1 MVKQVELNWS
11 KGVRIENCYFPE
23 DKLGRVKYAT
33 FLTKLLVAQG
43 FDKARDEADQK
54 RNYVL
59 NLNAEWGAGKTYFLK
74 RWSEDI
80 KEHYP
85 VVYVD
90 AWKKDYSDDPLMTVI
105 SSIIDQLRKQA
116 GKDKNSPEFKV
127 PRKLIG
133 LLKAAAPGIGRGL
146 FKRYVGID
154 PVEIMN
160 ADDDNEE
167 IGNIKGEDGGDV
179 SDGNGKPIDMSF
191 AASEAVKYLIDEHD
205 AKSAAIE
212 SLKISVFEWV
222 TAVVGLKGKK
232 LPAFVFI
239 DELDRCRPSYAV
251 EMLETIKHIFDIKGV
266 VFVVA
271 TDTEQ
276 LQHAVKAVYGE
287 GFDAKIYLGRFF
299 NSRYSLKAPNLENFL
314 EVHSDASK
322 LSGDYLRDLK
332 IEILPFNEDART
344 TLRNISVVLDA
355 FKVSARTAIQIADR
369 VVATISNMPRGS
381 RIDILMLTALLCIKE
396 KDHNLFDEIVSGKF
410 ERVVQNGDNKKT
422 TYLNDFL
429 ETYMP
434 ESSHMRYIEMN
445 FNPQEYAPNFKI
457 YSYRSAVPNPY
468 TSGCYRFHLLEYMQE
483 IFSSHFGSVG
493 KSSLGV
499 FFLGEG
505 RRSSTPEQTPLE
517 KLCNNLTEEYKKH
530 QNDTDAQMLGVP
542 ALLWVKFFYI
552 RNKFAS
558 IDMDEYRDFVE
569 LASPLDWMGKD
580 ELPEMDDTNA

>member
-1 MVKQVELNWS
+1 MVKQVELDWS
-11 KGVRIENCYFPE
+11 QGLKIENDFFPE
-23 DKLGRVKYAT
+23 DKLGRVRYAT
-33 FLTKLLVAQG
+33 FLTKLLASQG
-43 FDKARDEADQK
+43 FDKARDAGDQK

-105 SSIIDQLRKQA
+105 SSIIEQLRKQA
-116 GKDKNSPEFKV
+116 GKDKDSNEFKV

-154 PVEIMN
+154 PVVVMN
-160 ADDDNEE
+160 ADNDNEN
-167 IGNIKGEDGGDV
+167 IGSIRGEDGEDLA
-179 SDGNGKPIDMSF
+179 DENGKPIDMSF

-212 SLKISVFEWV
+212 SLKTSVFEWV
-222 TAVVGLKGKK
+222 SAVVDLKNKE
-232 LPAFVFI
+232 LPAFIFI

-251 EMLETIKHIFDIKGV
+251 EMLETIKHIFDIDGV

-299 NSRYSLKAPNLENFL
+299 NSRYSLKAPNLGNFL

-332 IEILPFNEDART
+332 IEVLPFNEDAKT
-344 TLRNISVVLDA
+344 TLRNISVIIDA

-381 RIDILMLTALLCIKE
+381 KIDILMLTALLCIKE

-410 ERVVQNGDNKKT
+410 ERVVQNGDSKKT
-422 TYLNDFL
+422 IYLNDFL
-429 ETYMP
+429 ETYIP
-434 ESSHMRYIEMN
+434 ESSHMRHIEMN
-445 FNPQEYAPNFKI
+445 FDPQEYAPNFKI
-457 YSYRSAVPNPY
+457 YSYQNAVANPY
-468 TSGCYRFHLLEYMQE
+468 TSGIYRFYLLEYLQE
-483 IFSSHFGSVG
+483 IFSSHFGSAG
-493 KSSLGV
+493 KNRSGI

-505 RRSSTPEQTPLE
+505 RRSPAQEQTPLE
-517 KLCNNLTEEYKKH
+517 KLCKTLTEEYKKH
-530 QNDTDAQMLGVP
+530 QHVTGAQMLGLP

-552 RNKFAS
+552 RNKFES
-558 IDMDEYRDFVE
+558 IDMDEYKDFVE

-580 ELPEMDDTNA
+580 ELPEVD

>member
-1 MVKQVELNWS
+1 MVKQVELDWS
-11 KGVRIENCYFPE
+11 KGLMIENDFFPE
-23 DKLGRVKYAT
+23 DKLGRVRYAT
-33 FLTKLLVAQG
+33 FLTKLLASQG
-43 FDKARDEADQK
+43 FDKARDADDQK

-85 VVYVD
+85 VAYVD

-105 SSIIDQLRKQA
+105 SSIIEQLRKQA
-116 GKDKNSPEFKV
+116 GKDKDSTEFKV

-154 PVEIMN
+154 PVAVMN
-160 ADDDNEE
+160 ADNDNEN
-167 IGNIKGEDGGDV
+167 IGSIRGEDGEDLA
-179 SDGNGKPIDMSF
+179 DENGKPIDMSF

-212 SLKISVFEWV
+212 SLKTSVFEWV
-222 TAVVGLKGKK
+222 SAVIGLKNKE
-232 LPAFVFI
+232 LPAFIFI

-251 EMLETIKHIFDIKGV
+251 EMLETIKHIFDIDGV

-332 IEILPFNEDART
+332 IEVLPFNEDAKT
-344 TLRNISVVLDA
+344 TLRNISVILDA

-381 RIDILMLTALLCIKE
+381 KIDILMLTALLCIKE
-396 KDHNLFDEIVSGKF
+396 KDQNLFDEIVSGKF
-410 ERVVQNGDNKKT
+410 ERVVQNGDSKKII
-422 TYLNDFL
+422 YL
-429 ETYMP
+429 
-434 ESSHMRYIEMN
+434 
-445 FNPQEYAPNFKI
+445 
-457 YSYRSAVPNPY
+457 
-468 TSGCYRFHLLEYMQE
+468 
-483 IFSSHFGSVG
+483 IF
-493 KSSLGV
+493 
-499 FFLGEG
+499 
-505 RRSSTPEQTPLE
+505 
-517 KLCNNLTEEYKKH
+517 
-530 QNDTDAQMLGVP
+530 
-542 ALLWVKFFYI
+542 
-552 RNKFAS
+552 
-558 IDMDEYRDFVE
+558 
-569 LASPLDWMGKD
+569 
-580 ELPEMDDTNA
+580 

>member
-1 MVKQVELNWS
+1 MVKQVELDWS
-11 KGVRIENCYFPE
+11 QGLRIENDFFPE
-23 DKLGRVKYAT
+23 DKLGRVRYAT
-33 FLTKLLVAQG
+33 FLTKLLASQG
-43 FDKARDEADQK
+43 FDKARDADDQK

-105 SSIIDQLRKQA
+105 SSIIEQLRKQA
-116 GKDKNSPEFKV
+116 GKDKDSTEFKV

-154 PVEIMN
+154 PVVVMN
-160 ADDDNEE
+160 ADNDNEN
-167 IGNIKGEDGGDV
+167 IGSIRGEDGEDLA
-179 SDGNGKPIDMSF
+179 DENGKPIDMSF

-212 SLKISVFEWV
+212 SLKTSVFEWV
-222 TAVVGLKGKK
+222 SAVVGLKNKE
-232 LPAFVFI
+232 LPAFIFI

-251 EMLETIKHIFDIKGV
+251 EMLETIKHIFDIDGV

-332 IEILPFNEDART
+332 IEVLPFNEDAKT
-344 TLRNISVVLDA
+344 TLRNISVILDA
-355 FKVSARTAIQIADR
+355 FKVSARTAIQITDR

-381 RIDILMLTALLCIKE
+381 KIDILMLTALLCIKE
-396 KDHNLFDEIVSGKF
+396 KDHNLFDDIVSGKF
-410 ERVVQNGDNKKT
+410 ERVVQNGDSKKT
-422 TYLNDFL
+422 IYLNDFL
-429 ETYMP
+429 ETYIP
-434 ESSHMRYIEMN
+434 ESSHMRHIEMN
-445 FNPQEYAPNFKI
+445 FDPQKHAPNFKI
-457 YSYRSAVPNPY
+457 YSHQNAVANHY
-468 TSGCYRFHLLEYMQE
+468 KSGIYRFYLLEYLQE
-483 IFSSHFGSVG
+483 IFSSHFGSAG
-493 KSSLGV
+493 KKHSGIS
-499 FFLGEG
+499 FLGEG
-505 RRSSTPEQTPLE
+505 HRSPTKKQTPLE
-517 KLCNNLTEEYKKH
+517 KICKTLTEEYQKH
-530 QNDTDAQMLGVP
+530 QYDTDAQMLGVS

-552 RNKFAS
+552 RNKFES
-558 IDMDEYRDFVE
+558 IDMDEYKDFVE

-580 ELPEMDDTNA
+580 ELPEVE

>member
-1 MVKQVELNWS
+1 MVKQVELDWS
-11 KGVRIENCYFPE
+11 QGLKIENDFFPE
-23 DKLGRVKYAT
+23 DKLGRVRYAT
-33 FLTKLLVAQG
+33 FLTKLLASQG
-43 FDKARDEADQK
+43 FDKARDAGDQK

-105 SSIIDQLRKQA
+105 SSIIEQLRKQA
-116 GKDKNSPEFKV
+116 GKDKDSTEFKV

-154 PVEIMN
+154 PVVVMN
-160 ADDDNEE
+160 ADNDNEN
-167 IGNIKGEDGGDV
+167 IGSIRGEDGEDLA
-179 SDGNGKPIDMSF
+179 DENGKPIDMSF

-212 SLKISVFEWV
+212 SLKTSVFEWV
-222 TAVVGLKGKK
+222 SAVVGLKNKE
-232 LPAFVFI
+232 LPAFIFI

-251 EMLETIKHIFDIKGV
+251 EMLETIKHIFDIDGV

-332 IEILPFNEDART
+332 IEVLPFNEDAKA
-344 TLRNISVVLDA
+344 TLRNISVILDA

-381 RIDILMLTALLCIKE
+381 KIDILMLTALLCIKE

-410 ERVVQNGDNKKT
+410 ERVVQSGDSKKT
-422 TYLNDFL
+422 IYLNDFL
-429 ETYMP
+429 ETYIP
-434 ESSHMRYIEMN
+434 ESSHMRHIEMN
-445 FNPQEYAPNFKI
+445 FDPQEYAPNFKI
-457 YSYRSAVPNPY
+457 YSHQNAVANPY
-468 TSGCYRFHLLEYMQE
+468 TSGIYRFYLLEYLQE
-483 IFSSHFGSVG
+483 IFSSHFGSAG
-493 KSSLGV
+493 KNRSGI

-505 RRSSTPEQTPLE
+505 RRSPTQEQTPLE
-517 KLCNNLTEEYKKH
+517 KLCKTLTEEYKKH
-530 QNDTDAQMLGVP
+530 QYDTDAQMLGVP
-542 ALLWVKFFYI
+542 ALLWVKFLYI
-552 RNKFAS
+552 RNKFES
-558 IDMDEYRDFVE
+558 IDMDEYKDFVE

-580 ELPEMDDTNA
+580 ELPEVD

>member
-1 MVKQVELNWS
+1 MVKQVELDWS
-11 KGVRIENCYFPE
+11 QGLRIDNDFFPE
-23 DKLGRVKYAT
+23 DKLGRVRYAT
-33 FLTKLLVAQG
+33 FLTKLLASQG
-43 FDKARDEADQK
+43 FDKARDVDDQK

-74 RWSEDI
+74 RWSEEI

-105 SSIIDQLRKQA
+105 SSIIEQLRKQA
-116 GKDKNSPEFKV
+116 GKDKDSIEFKV

-154 PVEIMN
+154 PVEVMN
-160 ADDDNEE
+160 ADSDNEN
-167 IGNIKGEDGGDV
+167 IGSIKGEDGEYLTDK
-179 SDGNGKPIDMSF
+179 DGKSIDMSF

-212 SLKISVFEWV
+212 SLKTSVFEWV
-222 TAVVGLKGKK
+222 SAVVGLKNKE
-232 LPAFVFI
+232 LPAFIFI

-251 EMLETIKHIFDIKGV
+251 EMLETIKHIFDIDGV

-322 LSGDYLRDLK
+322 LSGDYFRDLK
-332 IEILPFNEDART
+332 IEVLPFNEDAKT

-355 FKVSARTAIQIADR
+355 FKVSARTAIQISDR

-381 RIDILMLTALLCIKE
+381 KIDILMLTALLCIKE
-396 KDHNLFDEIVSGKF
+396 KDPNLFDEIVSGKF
-410 ERVVQNGDNKKT
+410 KRVVQHGDGKKTT

-429 ETYMP
+429 ETYIP
-434 ESSHMRYIEMN
+434 ESSHMRCLEMN
-445 FNPQEYAPNFKI
+445 FDPQEYAPNFKI
-457 YSYRSAVPNPY
+457 YSHQNDITNPY
-468 TSGCYRFHLLEYMQE
+468 TSGIYRFYLLEYLQD
-483 IFSSHFGSVG
+483 IFSSHFGSVE
-493 KSSLGV
+493 KSRSMAL
-499 FFLGEG
+499 FLGG
-505 RRSSTPEQTPLE
+505 NQRNNSPKQTPLE
-517 KLCNNLTEEYKKH
+517 KISHTLNEEYNKH
-530 QNDTDAQMLGVP
+530 RFEPDMQMLRVS

-552 RNKFAS
+552 RNKFES
-558 IDMDEYRDFVE
+558 IDMDEYKDLVE

-580 ELPEMDDTNA
+580 ELTEVD

>member
-1 MVKQVELNWS
+1 MVKQVELDWS
-11 KGVRIENCYFPE
+11 KGLRIENNYFPQ
-23 DKLGRVKYAT
+23 DKLGRVRYAT
-33 FLTKLLVAQG
+33 FLTKLLASQG
-43 FDKARDEADQK
+43 FDKARDAGDQK

-80 KEHYP
+80 KEYYP

-105 SSIIDQLRKQA
+105 SSIIEQLRKQA
-116 GKDKNSPEFKV
+116 GKDKDSTEFKV

-154 PVEIMN
+154 PVAIMN
-160 ADDDNEE
+160 ADNDNEN
-167 IGNIKGEDGGDV
+167 IGSIKGEDGEALEDE
-179 SDGNGKPIDMSF
+179 NGKPIDMSF

-212 SLKISVFEWV
+212 SLKTSVFEWV
-222 TAVVGLKGKK
+222 SAVVGLKNKE
-232 LPAFVFI
+232 LPAFIFI

-251 EMLETIKHIFDIKGV
+251 EMLETIKHIFDIDGV

-299 NSRYSLKAPNLENFL
+299 NSRYSLKTPNLENFL

-332 IEILPFNEDART
+332 IEVLPFNEDAKT
-344 TLRNISVVLDA
+344 TLRNISVILDA

-381 RIDILMLTALLCIKE
+381 KIDILMLTALLCIKE
-396 KDHNLFDEIVSGKF
+396 KDQNLFDEIVSGKF
-410 ERVVQNGDNKKT
+410 ERVVQNGDSKKT
-422 TYLNDFL
+422 IYLSDFL
-429 ETYMP
+429 QTYIP
-434 ESSHMRYIEMN
+434 ESSHMHHIEMN
-445 FNPQEYAPNFKI
+445 FDPREYAPNLKI
-457 YSYRSAVPNPY
+457 DSYQNAVANPY
-468 TSGCYRFHLLEYMQE
+468 TSGKYRFYLLEYLKE
-483 IFSSHFGSVG
+483 IFSSHFNSVG
-493 KSSLGV
+493 KSYPRISFTSAGH
-499 FFLGEG
+499 
-505 RRSSTPEQTPLE
+505 RNPTQEQTPLE
-517 KLCNNLTEEYKKH
+517 KLCKALTEEYKKH
-530 QNDTDAQMLGVP
+530 RYDTDAQMLGLP
-542 ALLWVKFFYI
+542 ALLWVKFIYI
-552 RNKFAS
+552 RNKFES
-558 IDMDEYRDFVE
+558 IDMDEYKDFVE

-580 ELPEMDDTNA
+580 ELPEID

>member
-1 MVKQVELNWS
+1 MVKQVKLDWS
-11 KGVRIENCYFPE
+11 QGLKIENDFFPE
-23 DKLGRVKYAT
+23 DKLGRVRYAT
-33 FLTKLLVAQG
+33 FLTKLLASQG
-43 FDKARDEADQK
+43 FDKARDTGDQK

-85 VVYVD
+85 VVYID

-105 SSIIDQLRKQA
+105 SSIIEQLRKQA
-116 GKDKNSPEFKV
+116 GKDKNSIEFKV

-133 LLKAAAPGIGRGL
+133 LLKAAAPGVGRGL

-154 PVEIMN
+154 PVVIMN
-160 ADDDNEE
+160 ADDDNEN
-167 IGNIKGEDGGDV
+167 IGSIKGKDGKDLV
-179 SDGNGKPIDMSF
+179 DENGQPIDMSF

-212 SLKISVFEWV
+212 SLKTSVFEWV
-222 TAVVGLKGKK
+222 TAVVGLKNKE
-232 LPAFVFI
+232 LPAFIFI

-251 EMLETIKHIFDIKGV
+251 EMLETIKHIFDINGV

-287 GFDAKIYLGRFF
+287 GFDAKIYLSRFF

-322 LSGDYLRDLK
+322 LSGDYLRDLN
-332 IEILPFNEDART
+332 IEVLPFNVDAKA
-344 TLRNISVVLDA
+344 TLRNISVILDA

-369 VVATISNMPRGS
+369 VVATISNMPKGS
-381 RIDILMLTALLCIKE
+381 KIDILMLTALLCIKE
-396 KDHNLFDEIVSGKF
+396 KDHNLFDEIVCGKF
-410 ERVVQNGDNKKT
+410 ARVVQNGDSKKT
-422 TYLNDFL
+422 IYLNDFL
-429 ETYMP
+429 ETYIP
-434 ESSHMRYIEMN
+434 ESSHMRHLEMN
-445 FNPQEYAPNFKI
+445 FDPREYAPNLKI
-457 YSYRSAVPNPY
+457 YSYQNAVKNPY
-468 TSGCYRFHLLEYMQE
+468 SSGIYRFYLLDYLKE
-483 IFSSHFGSVG
+483 IFSSHFN
-493 KSSLGV
+493 SSGE
-499 FFLGEG
+499 FHAGMHFLGDN
-505 RRSSTPEQTPLE
+505 RWSPTPEQTPLE
-517 KLCNNLTEEYKKH
+517 QICKTLHEEYKKY
-530 QNDTDAQMLGVP
+530 QYDIDAQKLGVP

-552 RNKFAS
+552 KNKFES
-558 IDMDEYRDFVE
+558 IDLDEYKDFVE

-580 ELPEMDDTNA
+580 ELPEID